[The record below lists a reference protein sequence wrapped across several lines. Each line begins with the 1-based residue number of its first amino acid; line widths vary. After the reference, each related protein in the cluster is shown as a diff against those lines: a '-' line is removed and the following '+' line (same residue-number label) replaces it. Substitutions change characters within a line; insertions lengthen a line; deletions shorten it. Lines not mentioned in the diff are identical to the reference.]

1 MIELFFLL
9 GFTLHN
15 IEEALWLPRWSRYA
29 KKYHKEVGEK
39 EFRFTVIVVTAA
51 GYLITL
57 QHLILG
63 PDSVISQD
71 IFLGFVLVMACNAIF
86 PHLMASIVLRRY
98 APGTLTG
105 LLLNLPIGLYLLAR
119 NIESGSD
126 LLAVGMVGVV
136 LAVVFVF
143 SMNPLFKAGR
153 ELFD

>member
-29 KKYHKEVGEK
+29 KRYHREVGEK
-39 EFRFTVIVVTAA
+39 EFRFAVIVITAV

-57 QHLILG
+57 QQLILG
-63 PDSVISQD
+63 PENVISQD

-86 PHLMASIVLRRY
+86 PHLMASIVLRKY

-105 LLLNLPIGLYLLAR
+105 LLLNLPIGLYILVK

-126 LLAVGMVGVV
+126 LLAVAMVGVV
-136 LAVVFVF
+136 MAIVFVF

>member
-1 MIELFFLL
+1 MLELFFLL

-15 IEEALWLPRWSRYA
+15 IEEALWLPKWSRYA

-39 EFRFTVIVVTAA
+39 EFRFALIVVTAL

-57 QHLILG
+57 QQLILG
-63 PDSVISQD
+63 PENVVSQD

-86 PHLMASIVLRRY
+86 PHLMASIVLRKY

-105 LLLNLPIGLYLLAR
+105 LLLNLPIGLYILVK

-126 LLAVGMVGVV
+126 LLAVAMVGVV
-136 LAVVFVF
+136 MAVIFVF
-143 SMNPLFKAGR
+143 SMNPLFRAGR

>member
-1 MIELFFLL
+1 MIELIFLL

-15 IEEALWLPRWSRYA
+15 LEEALWLPKWSRHA
-29 KKYHKEVGEK
+29 KKYHREVGEK
-39 EFRFTVIVVTAA
+39 EFRFALIVVTAV

-57 QHLILG
+57 QQLILG
-63 PDSVISQD
+63 PENVVSQD
-71 IFLGFVLVMACNAIF
+71 VFLGFVLVMACNAIF
-86 PHLMASIVLRRY
+86 PHLMASIVLRKY

-105 LLLNLPIGLYLLAR
+105 LLLNLPIGLYILVK
-119 NIESGSD
+119 NVESGSD
-126 LLAVGMVGVV
+126 LLAVAMVGVV